1 MGEKAGRLAFGE
13 FLLDPANALLWRG
26 EDRIALPP
34 KPFGVL
40 CYLVEHAGA
49 LATKDELLDAVWGNL
64 HVTESSLS
72 VSINALRLA
81 LGDDPKSPRFV
92 ETVTRRGYRFIA
104 PVTVSPAARPGARQ
118 AATAVAPASCATPRP
133 RWWAGRESALD
144 AIELLFQRA
153 AAGERQVAFV
163 TGESGIGKTT
173 LTEMLV
179 QRMAGRPVGILTGCC
194 VQHFGT
200 DEAFLPLNEAL
211 AEGCLGADG
220 ALLLG
225 ALRRHAPT
233 WLAQLPGF
241 VEEGDRAALQSEVF
255 GASRERMLREFCE
268 LLEALSQTR
277 PWIIVLEDLHW
288 SDYATLDVLSRF
300 ARRRQN
306 AAVLILAT
314 YRPTDLLASDH
325 PLRALHNELQIHG
338 QCFQLAL
345 DRLSEAEV
353 EQYLALRFGAGDLAR
368 SLMPALMRRTGGHP
382 LFVVS
387 LIDYFIDRGEII
399 AIDGVWRLAPGKTPS
414 QQGMP
419 RDLREMIAR
428 QIDRL
433 PPEEQRLLEVASAI
447 GVEFSAAAVAGG
459 MNRDA
464 GDVEEACAELAQ
476 KGHVLSADGV
486 AEWPDGTVSGR
497 FSFLHAFYQEVLCKR
512 LAPGRL
518 ANLHRKLGDV
528 LERGYDSRTSEIAA
542 VLALHFEEGRDFEKA
557 VRYLAEAADSSTRR
571 FANREAAA
579 YLTRALGLVDRIP
592 RAEERLTT
600 RLDLLRQRGWVLRAA
615 GDLPGS
621 FADIAVMAEYAGE
634 ANRPPIEVNALLD
647 LSRFCLY
654 VDRRRCLEFARRA
667 LIKSEGLDDKV
678 IRALAEGNN
687 ANLNL
692 LLNGWRSEDAEL
704 CRRAVATMAAAD
716 DPRIVLRRCSIEC
729 VLYYLTS
736 DYRGCRDSAQL
747 GQKMARTIGDVYYFV
762 IFNLLEAFAHL
773 HLGEWRLLQQG
784 VTDALAMTQKNAN
797 HQAIV
802 LCQLSLAFLETE
814 ALDYAGA
821 RRRGEAALVRGA
833 EANPFNFF
841 LGRNLL
847 AKACLGLRDYDAAW
861 AQFELIRHKIETEG
875 VSMDSSIYPQYYYN
889 LGEFW
894 IEQGDLT
901 RARAQ
906 ALQLN
911 ACAAG
916 PKEQTY
922 LALAQR
928 QLGDIARIEG
938 RSEDA
943 GAHLAQAVATV
954 EAAETPLA
962 AWRVYASAAQFYQ
975 QSGETSKAAASQ
987 AHCDEIVHALAG
999 KLAQDD
1005 PLRASLLAKYAGEAR
1020 RCTGVSPAVQ
1030 KYRGAPIVGSRSSR
1044 DENGSTLHKP

>member
-1 MGEKAGRLAFGE
+1 MGEKAGRLAFDE

-26 EDRIALPP
+26 QDRIALPP

-104 PVTVSPAARPGARQ
+104 PVTVSSAARPDARQ
-118 AATAVAPASCATPRP
+118 VATAIAPASSAPPRP

-144 AIELLFQRA
+144 AIHVWFEHA

-179 QRMAGRPVGILTGCC
+179 ERLAGRPVGILTGCC

-211 AEGCLGADG
+211 AEGCLGPDG
-220 ALLLG
+220 ALVLD

-241 VEEGDRAALQSEVF
+241 VDDEDRAALQSEVF

-277 PWIIVLEDLHW
+277 PWIIILEDLHW

-300 ARRRQN
+300 ARRRQK

-314 YRPTDLLASDH
+314 YRPSDLLAPDH
-325 PLRALHNELQIHG
+325 PLRAVHHELQIHG
-338 QCFQLAL
+338 RCSELAL

-353 EQYLALRFGAGDLAR
+353 EQYLALRFGPGDFAR
-368 SLMPALMRRTGGHP
+368 SLAPVVMRRTGGHP

-387 LIDYFIDRGEII
+387 LVDYFIDRGEII
-399 AIDGVWRLAPGKTPS
+399 AIDGVWRLAPGKTLS
-414 QQGMP
+414 QEGMP

-433 PPEEQRLLEVASAI
+433 PPDEQRLLEVASAI

-464 GDVEEACAELAQ
+464 ADVEEACAELAR

-497 FSFLHAFYQEVLCKR
+497 YSFLHAFYQEVLYKR
-512 LAPGRL
+512 LAPGRR
-518 ANLHRKLGDV
+518 ANLHRKLGDA
-528 LERGYDSRTSEIAA
+528 LERGYDARTSEIAA
-542 VLALHFEEGRDFEKA
+542 VLALHFEEGRDFERA

-571 FANREAAA
+571 FANQEAAA
-579 YLTRALGLVDRIP
+579 YLTRALGLVDRMP
-592 RAEERLTT
+592 GAENSLSM
-600 RLDLLRQRGWVLRAA
+600 RLDLLHQRGWVLRAA

-621 FADIAVMAEYAGE
+621 FADIAVMASCAGE
-634 ANRPPIEVNALLD
+634 ANRPLVEVNALLD

-654 VDRRRCLEFARRA
+654 VDRSRCLEFARQA
-667 LIKSEGLDDKV
+667 LVKSEGLDDEV
-678 IRALAEGNN
+678 IRALAQGNN

-692 LLNGWRSEDAEL
+692 LLNGWRGEDAEL
-704 CRRAVATMAAAD
+704 CRRALATIAAAD

-762 IFNLLEAFAHL
+762 IFNLLEAFAYL
-773 HLGEWRLLQQG
+773 HLGEWGLLRQS
-784 VTDALAMTQKNAN
+784 VTDALAMTQRNAN

-814 ALDYAGA
+814 ALDYEGA
-821 RRRGEAALVRGA
+821 KRRGEAALVRGV

-847 AKACLGLRDYDAAW
+847 AKAYLGLRDYDGAW
-861 AQFELIRHKIETEG
+861 SQFQLIRHKIETEG

-894 IEQGDLT
+894 LEQGDLA

-906 ALQLN
+906 ALQLY
-911 ACAAG
+911 ACAAE

-928 QLGDIARIEG
+928 QLGDVARLEG
-938 RSEDA
+938 RSENA
-943 GAHLAQAVATV
+943 GAHLAQAIAIV
-954 EAAETPLA
+954 EAAEAPLA
-962 AWRVYASAAQFYQ
+962 AWRVYASATQFYEK
-975 QSGETSKAAASQ
+975 SGETAKAAASQ
-987 AHCDEIVHALAG
+987 ARCDEVVSALAA
-999 KLAQDD
+999 KLAEND
-1005 PLRASLLAKYAGEAR
+1005 PLRASLLANYMAEAR
-1020 RCTGVSPAVQ
+1020 RCDRVSRAVR
-1030 KYRGAPIVGSRSSR
+1030 KYRGAPIAGSRSSR
-1044 DENGSTLHKP
+1044 DESGSTLRKP